1 MAGKVRNKR
10 NFYIVRLRKD
20 DSIVAV
26 GTAEEC
32 TKALGFESVSI
43 FYCMV
48 SRVRS
53 GSDRNKK
60 YDVDIVPEE
69 DEEDA

>member
-10 NFYIVRLRKD
+10 HFYIVRLRKD

-32 TKALGFESVSI
+32 TKALGFDSI
-43 FYCMV
+43 AVFYSMV

-53 GSDRNKK
+53 GSARNKK

-69 DEEDA
+69 DEDS

>member
-10 NFYIVRLRKD
+10 HFYIVRLRAD

-32 TKALGFESVSI
+32 AKALGFASVPV

-48 SRVRS
+48 SRCNS
-53 GSDRNKK
+53 GSPCNKK

-69 DEEDA
+69 EYDA

>member
-32 TKALGFESVSI
+32 RKALGFSSVGV
-43 FYCMV
+43 FRTMV
-48 SRVRS
+48 SRCRS
-53 GSDRNKK
+53 GSDKYKK

-69 DEEDA
+69 EEDG

>member
-10 NFYIVRLRKD
+10 HFYIVRLRKD

-32 TKALGFESVSI
+32 TKALDFDSI
-43 FYCMV
+43 AVFYSMV

-53 GSDRNKK
+53 GSARNKK

-69 DEEDA
+69 DEDD